1 MKPSVGMGPYT
12 TVVPE
17 VASEIFDG
25 ELVIANYK
33 SGLYYSI
40 SIEGC
45 WIWQGL
51 GHGLTVSQVAEW
63 LAGHFPDQASE
74 FVTLVEDFVGKLA
87 TEGLV
92 LEASTSD
99 SVLSEPPT
107 LAGGAFARPVIER
120 FDDLQQLLLLDPV
133 HDVDQSGWPRRPTD

>member
-1 MKPSVGMGPYT
+1 MNPSVRIGTYIT
-12 TVVPE
+12 AVPE
-17 VASEIFDG
+17 IASEIFDG

-51 GHGLTVSQVAEW
+51 AHGLSVSQVVEW
-63 LAGHFPDQASE
+63 LSDHFPGQASGL
-74 FVTLVEDFVGKLA
+74 VTLIEDFIGKLV

-92 LEASTSD
+92 LEASTSNRAP
-99 SVLSEPPT
+99 SELPALT
-107 LAGGAFARPVIER
+107 GEVFAPPVIER
-120 FDDLQQLLLLDPV
+120 FDDLQQLLLLDPF
-133 HDVDQSGWPRRPTD
+133 HDVDQAGWPRRPAD